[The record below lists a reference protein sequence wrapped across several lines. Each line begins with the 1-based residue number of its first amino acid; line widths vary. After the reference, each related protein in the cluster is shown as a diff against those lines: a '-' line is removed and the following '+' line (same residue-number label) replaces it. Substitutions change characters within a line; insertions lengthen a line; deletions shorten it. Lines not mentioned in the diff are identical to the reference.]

1 MKGDLVKEKIY
12 VFGHQRPDTDS
23 VTSAISVAYLK
34 RALGIKAEPRILGEI
49 NKETKFV
56 LNYFNVRHPSYLDNV
71 KLQIKDVDYCKGV
84 YLDENSTLIDAYNYF
99 NQNNITGTPIVD
111 KNKKIKGMITSKDI
125 VSKLIDDNNY
135 VNTSYDNLLKVLSGN
150 EVLRFDEEFNG
161 EVFTATLDSD
171 TILNNY
177 ELSKDTILIV
187 GDRKSI
193 IEYAIDYKVKLIIL
207 VGSIIISNDILNK
220 ARSKN
225 VNIISTPYDSFKTS
239 RKVLLSEFVKN
250 FMNKDKFY
258 KFNENYGF
266 YDFMKEARKLGHN
279 NYPVINRHD
288 ECIGL
293 IRITDKNEKHLKKVI
308 LVDHN
313 ESSQSVEGL
322 SEAHII
328 EVVDHHKIGDLSTS
342 DPINFRNMAVGS
354 TNTIVYRLFREQHVE
369 IPYDIAG
376 LMISG
381 ILSDTLG
388 LTSSTTTELDI
399 ITVNK
404 LAIDMNID
412 YKKYYQEMLK
422 AGTSI
427 SGLTKLEVLTQDYK
441 NFQVEDKKFAIGQVI
456 TMDIDNIMKDKD
468 EYLAIMEDKKNKNE
482 LEFILFI
489 VTDVLKN
496 GSYLLYTIGT
506 EEMIKKSFNL
516 ASIYEGI
523 FISGLTS
530 RKKQVVPYVNDY
542 LKEV

>member
-1 MKGDLVKEKIY
+1 M
-12 VFGHQRPDTDS
+12 
-23 VTSAISVAYLK
+23 
-34 RALGIKAEPRILGEI
+34 
-49 NKETKFV
+49 
-56 LNYFNVRHPSYLDNV
+56 
-71 KLQIKDVDYCKGV
+71 
-84 YLDENSTLIDAYNYF
+84 
-99 NQNNITGTPIVD
+99 
-111 KNKKIKGMITSKDI
+111 
-125 VSKLIDDNNY
+125 
-135 VNTSYDNLLKVLSGN
+135 
-150 EVLRFDEEFNG
+150 
-161 EVFTATLDSD
+161 
-171 TILNNY
+171 
-177 ELSKDTILIV
+177 
-187 GDRKSI
+187 
-193 IEYAIDYKVKLIIL
+193 
-207 VGSIIISNDILNK
+207 
-220 ARSKN
+220 
-225 VNIISTPYDSFKTS
+225 
-239 RKVLLSEFVKN
+239 
-250 FMNKDKFY
+250 
-258 KFNENYGF
+258 
-266 YDFMKEARKLGHN
+266 
-279 NYPVINRHD
+279 
-288 ECIGL
+288 
-293 IRITDKNEKHLKKVI
+293 
-308 LVDHN
+308 
-313 ESSQSVEGL
+313 
-322 SEAHII
+322 
-328 EVVDHHKIGDLSTS
+328 
-342 DPINFRNMAVGS
+342 
-354 TNTIVYRLFREQHVE
+354 YRLFREQHVE

-427 SGLTKLEVLTQDYK
+427 SGHTKLEVLTQDYK

>member
-177 ELSKDTILIV
+177 EFNKDTILIV
-187 GDRKSI
+187 GDRKSV

>member
-187 GDRKSI
+187 GDRKSV